1 MKKYAFKGLGL
12 VLAVA
17 LIVGC
22 FAGCAKINYVTD
34 GAIQAINEVKDGSW
48 KTKGQKDAATS
59 EADYDKPVIE
69 EFKAGTYGG
78 VEFKDVAAVADYYK
92 QAYDYTKT
100 LTAQYKDD
108 KGQTQTYYKMLCE
121 EDLNVHDIAID
132 GSVNKTINN
141 MVPGIVKPIY
151 KPGLNGLV
159 PSTNRDPKLDTDE
172 WDGKG
177 ESLQTSRLV
186 ADDLVTANVKDNG
199 DGTYT
204 IVNMP
209 NADMH
214 ITINKMAKAL
224 DPDAVDV
231 VKYLELDNKT
241 MYMVTVWGELSH
253 TNLGSTNTTYIAYTY
268 DDNLMYDTSYYT
280 APNGTKGA
288 SSWLVIV
295 DKGEEFTKEEALK
308 HLKLVE
314 STQEQN
320 KNISLVYFGID
331 PNVNGSKGGQLDIND
346 VQLVYDMYNSL
357 YENFEQV
364 SVKKFLLAD
373 QTLDRQL
380 NSADAVKLADK
391 LGY

>member
-48 KTKGQKDAATS
+48 KTKGQEDAGTS

-186 ADDLVTANVKDNG
+186 
-199 DGTYT
+199 
-204 IVNMP
+204 
-209 NADMH
+209 
-214 ITINKMAKAL
+214 
-224 DPDAVDV
+224 
-231 VKYLELDNKT
+231 
-241 MYMVTVWGELSH
+241 
-253 TNLGSTNTTYIAYTY
+253 
-268 DDNLMYDTSYYT
+268 LMI
-280 APNGTKGA
+280 
-288 SSWLVIV
+288 W
-295 DKGEEFTKEEALK
+295 
-308 HLKLVE
+308 
-314 STQEQN
+314 
-320 KNISLVYFGID
+320 
-331 PNVNGSKGGQLDIND
+331 
-346 VQLVYDMYNSL
+346 
-357 YENFEQV
+357 
-364 SVKKFLLAD
+364 
-373 QTLDRQL
+373 
-380 NSADAVKLADK
+380 
-391 LGY
+391 

>member
-121 EDLNVHDIAID
+121 EDLDVHDIAID

-151 KPGLNGLV
+151 HPGLNGLV

-199 DGTYT
+199 DGTITLQMQPKY
-204 IVNMP
+204 VNMSAP
-209 NADMH
+209 GKDAQGHVFQSLGAIDSTVDNIKPLTWSEGTTAENCKVH
-214 ITINKMAKAL
+214 YYGGTATVTINTKTKEITKA
-224 DPDAVDV
+224 DYVMETHVEVSHACIAVIRDKNATVDV
-231 VKYLELDNKT
+231 TMKWSAPASEKY
-241 MYMVTVWGELSH
+241 M
-253 TNLGSTNTTYIAYTY
+253 
-268 DDNLMYDTSYYT
+268 
-280 APNGTKGA
+280 
-288 SSWLVIV
+288 
-295 DKGEEFTKEEALK
+295 
-308 HLKLVE
+308 
-314 STQEQN
+314 QE
-320 KNISLVYFGID
+320 
-331 PNVNGSKGGQLDIND
+331 SKG
-346 VQLVYDMYNSL
+346 VTR
-357 YENFEQV
+357 
-364 SVKKFLLAD
+364 A
-373 QTLDRQL
+373 
-380 NSADAVKLADK
+380 
-391 LGY
+391 

>member
-199 DGTYT
+199 DGTITLQMQPKY
-204 IVNMP
+204 VNMSAP
-209 NADMH
+209 GKDAQGHMFQSLGAIDSTVDSIKPLTWSEGTTADNCKVYYKGGTGVVKIDTKTGM
-214 ITINKMAKAL
+214 IVEADYDMEVT
-224 DPDAVDV
+224 VDV
-231 VKYLELDNKT
+231 SHAN
-241 MYMVTVWGELSH
+241 VTVLRDKSAVVSITYKNHFPASNEYLAKHGE
-253 TNLGSTNTTYIAYTY
+253 
-268 DDNLMYDTSYYT
+268 
-280 APNGTKGA
+280 
-288 SSWLVIV
+288 
-295 DKGEEFTKEEALK
+295 
-308 HLKLVE
+308 
-314 STQEQN
+314 
-320 KNISLVYFGID
+320 ISR
-331 PNVNGSKGGQLDIND
+331 
-346 VQLVYDMYNSL
+346 
-357 YENFEQV
+357 
-364 SVKKFLLAD
+364 VK
-373 QTLDRQL
+373 
-380 NSADAVKLADK
+380 
-391 LGY
+391 

>member
-121 EDLNVHDIAID
+121 EDLDVHDIAID

-151 KPGLNGLV
+151 HPGLNGLV
-159 PSTNRDPKLDTDE
+159 PPPTEILS
-172 WDGKG
+172 WI
-177 ESLQTSRLV
+177 QTSG
-186 ADDLVTANVKDNG
+186 TARVS
-199 DGTYT
+199 
-204 IVNMP
+204 P
-209 NADMH
+209 CRPA
-214 ITINKMAKAL
+214 A
-224 DPDAVDV
+224 
-231 VKYLELDNKT
+231 
-241 MYMVTVWGELSH
+241 WW
-253 TNLGSTNTTYIAYTY
+253 
-268 DDNLMYDTSYYT
+268 LMI
-280 APNGTKGA
+280 
-288 SSWLVIV
+288 W
-295 DKGEEFTKEEALK
+295 
-308 HLKLVE
+308 
-314 STQEQN
+314 
-320 KNISLVYFGID
+320 
-331 PNVNGSKGGQLDIND
+331 
-346 VQLVYDMYNSL
+346 
-357 YENFEQV
+357 
-364 SVKKFLLAD
+364 
-373 QTLDRQL
+373 
-380 NSADAVKLADK
+380 
-391 LGY
+391 

>member
-48 KTKGQKDAATS
+48 MTKGQEDAGTS

-78 VEFKDVAAVADYYK
+78 VEFKDVAAVAEYYK

-121 EDLNVHDIAID
+121 EDLDVHDIAID
-132 GSVNKTINN
+132 GSVNKTING
-141 MVPGIVKPIY
+141 MVPSIVKPIY

-199 DGTYT
+199 DGTITLQMQPKY
-204 IVNMP
+204 VNMSAP
-209 NADMH
+209 GKDAQGHVFQSLGAIDSTVDNIKPLTWSEGTTAENCKVH
-214 ITINKMAKAL
+214 YYGGTATVTINTKTKEITKA
-224 DPDAVDV
+224 DYVMEAHVEVSHACIAVIRDKNATVDV
-231 VKYLELDNKT
+231 TMKWSAPASEKY
-241 MYMVTVWGELSH
+241 M
-253 TNLGSTNTTYIAYTY
+253 
-268 DDNLMYDTSYYT
+268 
-280 APNGTKGA
+280 
-288 SSWLVIV
+288 
-295 DKGEEFTKEEALK
+295 
-308 HLKLVE
+308 
-314 STQEQN
+314 QE
-320 KNISLVYFGID
+320 
-331 PNVNGSKGGQLDIND
+331 SKGVTKAQTPVPILQKAKEFRTSGCGIFCFRGGINIGRPSRR
-346 VQLVYDMYNSL
+346 VGWN
-357 YENFEQV
+357 
-364 SVKKFLLAD
+364 KFTAD
-373 QTLDRQL
+373 LCCFDG
-380 NSADAVKLADK
+380 
-391 LGY
+391 GYPV

>member
-121 EDLNVHDIAID
+121 EDLDVHDIAID

-199 DGTYT
+199 DGTITLQMQPKY
-204 IVNMP
+204 VNMSAP
-209 NADMH
+209 GKDAQGHMFQSLGAIDSTVDSITVLSWSEGTTADNCKVH
-214 ITINKMAKAL
+214 YYGGTATVTI
-224 DPDAVDV
+224 
-231 VKYLELDNKT
+231 
-241 MYMVTVWGELSH
+241 
-253 TNLGSTNTTYIAYTY
+253 
-268 DDNLMYDTSYYT
+268 DT
-280 APNGTKGA
+280 K
-288 SSWLVIV
+288 
-295 DKGEEFTKEEALK
+295 TKEITKADYVMEAHVVVSHACIAVIRDKNATVDCTMKWSAPASEKYMQEKRVLPGRK
-308 HLKLVE
+308 HLFRF
-314 STQEQN
+314 
-320 KNISLVYFGID
+320 Y
-331 PNVNGSKGGQLDIND
+331 
-346 VQLVYDMYNSL
+346 
-357 YENFEQV
+357 
-364 SVKKFLLAD
+364 KK
-373 QTLDRQL
+373 QR
-380 NSADAVKLADK
+380 NSAPPGAEFLFSGRHKHRPIVTACG
-391 LGY
+391 LG

>member
-48 KTKGQKDAATS
+48 KTKGQEDAGTS

-78 VEFKDVAAVADYYK
+78 VEFKDVAAVAEYYK

-121 EDLNVHDIAID
+121 EDLDVHDIAID
-132 GSVNKTINN
+132 GSVNKTING
-141 MVPGIVKPIY
+141 MVPSILKPIY
-151 KPGLNGLV
+151 NPGLNGLV

-199 DGTYT
+199 DGTITLQMQPKY
-204 IVNMP
+204 VNMSAP
-209 NADMH
+209 GKDAQGHMFQSLGAIDSTVDSIKPLTWSEGTTADNCKVNYYGGTATVTIDTKTKEITKADYVMEAHVVVSHACIAVIRDKNA
-214 ITINKMAKAL
+214 T
-224 DPDAVDV
+224 VDV
-231 VKYLELDNKT
+231 TMKWSAPASEKYMQESKG
-241 MYMVTVWGELSH
+241 VTR
-253 TNLGSTNTTYIAYTY
+253 AYTPVPILQKAKEFRTPGCGIFCFRGGINIGRSSRRV
-268 DDNLMYDTSYYT
+268 DWDKFT
-280 APNGTKGA
+280 AD
-288 SSWLVIV
+288 LCCF
-295 DKGEEFTKEEALK
+295 D
-308 HLKLVE
+308 
-314 STQEQN
+314 
-320 KNISLVYFGID
+320 
-331 PNVNGSKGGQLDIND
+331 GGYP
-346 VQLVYDMYNSL
+346 V
-357 YENFEQV
+357 
-364 SVKKFLLAD
+364 
-373 QTLDRQL
+373 
-380 NSADAVKLADK
+380 
-391 LGY
+391 